1 MALTRK
7 RALFAKE
14 FILDRNASQ
23 AAVRAGYTPHR
34 ANQAGYQLVTNN
46 DVQEEISRLMSQKN
60 SQLDWSREAILAG
73 LARESQLQAE
83 DGGSST
89 SRIQAF
95 AQLGKLT
102 MGELNRNEMTG
113 GLTVEWLDNA
123 ESSDDKDD
131 DQG

>member
-1 MALTRK
+1 M
-7 RALFAKE
+7 
-14 FILDRNASQ
+14 
-23 AAVRAGYTPHR
+23 
-34 ANQAGYQLVTNN
+34 TNN
-46 DVQEEISRLMSQKN
+46 DVQDGIFRLRSEKTNEI
-60 SQLDWSREAILAG
+60 DWSREAILAG

-102 MGELNRNEMTG
+102 MGELNRNEVAG
-113 GLTVEWLDNA
+113 GLTVEWLDNT
-123 ESSDDKDD
+123 EQSDETGD